1 MNPLV
6 SQKIKQI
13 TKAVE
18 DLKGELIEAQEQL
31 ENLTEIRN
39 ELQKKNWG
47 QAKEIAVF
55 KERLDELTDLRHEN
69 KRLIE
74 RIQEFEQ
81 RLQRILEYAEAL
93 EAEFRP

>member
-39 ELQKKNWG
+39 ELQKKNWA

>member
-39 ELQKKNWG
+39 ELQKKNWA

-69 KRLIE
+69 KRLID

>member
-6 SQKIKQI
+6 VQKIKQI
-13 TKAVE
+13 TKAIE
-18 DLKGELIEAQEQL
+18 DLKAELMEAQEQL
-31 ENLTEIRN
+31 ENLTEVRN
-39 ELQKKNWG
+39 ELQKKNWT

-55 KERLDELTDLRHEN
+55 KERLEELTDLRHEN

-74 RIQEFEQ
+74 HIQEFEQ